1 MTTPVGA
8 FDNYSAYWNY
18 LSVSLQRTEQVAP
31 WRDLYD
37 QLETYYLSNGLYEV
51 LDNTVGR
58 KTYLQANGTSKPE
71 TMRPIYNPATRLVDF
86 YGDLLWPGSLPSA
99 LQIQTDNEKITPLI
113 EQIWQWSNWSIEKDT
128 AARWFPMFGSMF
140 IKVSTN
146 ADSNRV
152 FLQNIKPRFVTD
164 MDIDERGYLTWI
176 RLDLPQTTRNAEG
189 KLETVQR
196 TEVWEKQRYRIW
208 THKKTPETPLNEL
221 GKTETDKV
229 LTGYDFV
236 PIVYQPFKSIGD
248 ERGVGVYTLHID
260 KIDEIARMST
270 RLHQMLFRYGRPTWA
285 TVRSGV
291 GADSRPLPPVQI
303 GGARPNTLERD
314 ESDEILN
321 LPGATDIKSLVA
333 QLPYDQALSILGDQL
348 TQLERDL
355 PELVYGR
362 IQESTDLSGVALRYL
377 LEGAI
382 NRLTVAR
389 GNAEAALIR
398 AHQMA
403 LTIGQSIGI
412 DNFRNVGTFENG
424 DFAHEFVERPVLQM
438 PLAEQAQTLQT
449 YTSAGVP
456 VEIAAKLIGWTQE
469 EIDELTKAKDAAM
482 QKQQQLLNQPSG
494 IAARLTAGTNGAT
507 PATNRTP
514 VTARQ

>member
-8 FDNYSAYWNY
+8 FDSYSAYLNY
-18 LSVSLQRTEQVAP
+18 LTLSLQRTEQVAP

-37 QLETYYLSNGLYEV
+37 QLEAYYLSNGLYEV
-51 LDNTVGR
+51 LNSTVGR
-58 KTYLQANGTSKPE
+58 KTYLQSNGTLKPE
-71 TMRPIYNPATRLVDF
+71 SMRPIYNPATRLVDF

-99 LQIQTDNEKITPLI
+99 LQIQSDNEAIAPLV
-113 EQIWQWSNWSIEKDT
+113 EQIWQWSNWGVEKDT
-128 AARWFPMFGSMF
+128 AARWFPLFGSMF
-140 IKVSTN
+140 IKASTS
-146 ADSNRV
+146 ADNSRV

-164 MDIDERGYLTWI
+164 MDTDERGYLTWV
-176 RLDLPQTTRNAEG
+176 RLDLPQTTRNADG

-196 TEVWEKQRYRIW
+196 TEVWEKGRYRVWI
-208 THKKTPETPLNEL
+208 HKHTPETPLNEL
-221 GKTETDKV
+221 GRTQEDKP

-248 ERGVGVYTLHID
+248 DRGVGVYTLHLD
-260 KIDEIARMST
+260 KLDEIARMST
-270 RLHQMLFRYGRPTWA
+270 RLHQMLFRYSKPTWA

-291 GADSRPLPPVQI
+291 GADNRPLPPVQLS
-303 GGARPNTLERD
+303 GGKPNVLERD
-314 ESDEILN
+314 EDDEILN

-333 QLPYDQALSILGDQL
+333 QLPYDQALAILGDQL

-362 IQESTDLSGVALRYL
+362 IQESADLSGVALRYL

-382 NRLTVAR
+382 NRLTAAR

-403 LTIGQSIGI
+403 LTIGQSIGL
-412 DNFRNVGTFENG
+412 DNFRKAGTFENG
-424 DFAHEFVERPVLQM
+424 GFAHEFVERPVLQM
-438 PLAEQAQTLQT
+438 PLTEQAQTLQSF
-449 YTSAGVP
+449 TSAGVP
-456 VEIAAKLIGWTQE
+456 IEIATKLIGWTQE

-482 QKQQQLLNQPSG
+482 QKQQQMLNQAPG
-494 IAARLTAGTNGAT
+494 IAARLTAGANGTTAT
-507 PATNRTP
+507 ANRTP